1 MGQRDMRLYFFHA
14 PWDQSWCCR
23 KASLGPAYLTELIS
37 PQGSSWQS
45 CRQCPQ
51 QLSQTKVGQNC
62 GVAGSLGGS
71 GRKSTL
77 EGWLRKSSFVVQS
90 QVYYSEPLVHRE
102 AQLRIRSRVV
112 ATQLVPLPLGTIQYS
127 QSVEAI
133 KMEGNLGTAR
143 TSQA

>member
-1 MGQRDMRLYFFHA
+1 MRLILVL
-14 PWDQSWCCR
+14 R

-37 PQGSSWQS
+37 PQSSCWQS
-45 CRQCPQ
+45 CRQFPP
-51 QLSQTKVGQNC
+51 QLSQTEVGQNC
-62 GVAGSLGGS
+62 CVAGSLGGS
-71 GRKSTL
+71 GTKSTL
-77 EGWLRKSSFVVQS
+77 EGWPEESSFAVQS

-102 AQLRIRSRVV
+102 VQLRIHSRVV
-112 ATQLVPLPLGTIQYS
+112 ATQLVPLPLGTIQDS